1 MPKDAGREVGRRL
14 ERPASRLLRAKLRPP
29 VVPEHYVRRPRL
41 LQLLDEAVSA
51 PLTLVVAPAGVGKT
65 VLVSSWVAESTVPT
79 AWLSL
84 DEADRDGRQLW
95 SGVIAALETLW
106 PQCGDAALTLLR
118 RPGPIAGVVG
128 QLLNDLDSEA
138 YSRSVLVI
146 DDLHLVDDE
155 DAVGSLALFLRHLP
169 TWLHVILLS
178 RREPN
183 LPVDRLQARGQ
194 LREVRFA
201 ELKFSHEE
209 AREML
214 SRLVPAL
221 SENQL
226 DTIATHA
233 AGWAAGLQ
241 LAALAARSSRAHQPV
256 EAPVVG
262 GGLLVDDYVW
272 REVLAAEDMELVEAL
287 LDVAVAD
294 RIGPSLA
301 SALMGREDADKLL
314 ARAEARG
321 LFVAR
326 LAPDG
331 WFAVHSLVRS
341 VLLAELGK
349 RSPIRLIEQHARAA
363 RWLEDAGEVPAAL
376 EHWLLADRPR
386 DALRLL
392 AAEHA
397 ALYDTGHEATIERTI
412 AGLPSRVGT
421 ADVESMLEFA
431 WCHLLV
437 DRRHFLD
444 LVGQATWWADQSP
457 LNETLRA
464 RLTILQSIAATVNG
478 DWLAAEPLA
487 ERALHDLGDAW
498 WRDPLGRFGWN
509 MVARTWALSESWSN
523 RGDDVREAEL
533 ALSRDP
539 ERRLSFEG
547 TKALGE
553 ALAGRPADALRVAA
567 GVHRATEVTNM
578 SILRGE
584 LAFAEAVA
592 HRELGDRERAL
603 PELTALS
610 DALTDAMFHCRI
622 LATLELAQARLDE
635 GDVDE
640 ARRVFSQAGS
650 LIETE
655 SFGTG
660 GRNWLAR
667 VGTQLAVSAGEIDN
681 ARRWADQVDDPFWGG
696 VSTARVHLAVGN
708 RADAVGALDR
718 VVPRCVRHEVVLGLL
733 RARAVADH
741 DESTKH
747 AIAAVELATA
757 NGLLQT
763 VASEGAE
770 ATELVER
777 SAWRVPPQWLDR
789 LRRAAAEGASRFRG
803 ARAELVEP
811 LTERERDVLRF
822 LAGRLTVREI
832 ADELYLSVNTLKFH
846 LKAIYRKLGVNSRAE
861 AAEVARRMTRIRPD
875 ASEQR

>member
-1 MPKDAGREVGRRL
+1 
-14 ERPASRLLRAKLRPP
+14 
-29 VVPEHYVRRPRL
+29 
-41 LQLLDEAVSA
+41 LD
-51 PLTLVVAPAGVGKT
+51 
-65 VLVSSWVAESTVPT
+65 
-79 AWLSL
+79 
-84 DEADRDGRQLW
+84 
-95 SGVIAALETLW
+95 
-106 PQCGDAALTLLR
+106 
-118 RPGPIAGVVG
+118 
-128 QLLNDLDSEA
+128 DLDSEA
-138 YSRSVLVI
+138 DSRGVLVI
-146 DDLHLVDDE
+146 DDLHLVDDD
-155 DAVGSLALFLRHLP
+155 DAVASLALFLRHLP

-183 LPVDRLQARGQ
+183 LPLDRLQGRGQ

-201 ELKFSHEE
+201 ELKFSHGE
-209 AREML
+209 ACEML
-214 SRLVPAL
+214 SRLVPTL
-221 SENQL
+221 SENQIN
-226 DTIATHA
+226 TIATHA
-233 AGWAAGLQ
+233 DGWAAGLQ
-241 LAALAARSSRAHQPV
+241 LAGLAARSSRAHEPV
-256 EAPVVG
+256 EAPGVS

-272 REVLAAEDMELVEAL
+272 REVLAAEDMELVDAL

-294 RIGPSLA
+294 RIDPSLA

-326 LAPDG
+326 LAPEG
-331 WFAVHSLVRS
+331 WFKVHSLVRS

-349 RSPIRLIEQHARAA
+349 RSPTRLTEQHVRAA

-397 ALYDTGHEATIERTI
+397 ELYDTGREAIIERTI
-412 AGLPSRVGT
+412 AGLPSGVGT
-421 ADVESMLEFA
+421 ADVESMLAYA

-437 DRRHFLD
+437 DRRRFLE
-444 LVGQATWWADQSP
+444 LVDRATWWADRSP
-457 LNETLRA
+457 PNETLRA
-464 RLTILQSIAATVNG
+464 RLTMLQSIAATLNG
-478 DWLAAEPLA
+478 DWLEAEPLA
-487 ERALHDLGDAW
+487 ERALHDLGDGW

-523 RGDDVREAEL
+523 RGDEVREAEL

-547 TKALGE
+547 TRALGE

-567 GVHRATEVTNM
+567 GVRRATEVTNM
-578 SILRGE
+578 TILRVE
-584 LAFAEAVA
+584 LALAEAVA
-592 HRELGDRERAL
+592 HRELGDSKRAL
-603 PELTALS
+603 PDLI
-610 DALTDAMFHCRI
+610 ALTDAPAETMFHCRI

-640 ARRVFSQAGS
+640 ARRVFRQAES

-655 SFGTG
+655 SFGPG

-667 VGTQLAVSAGEIDN
+667 VGTQLAVSAGEIDD
-681 ARRWADQVDDPFWGG
+681 ARSWAHQVDDRFWGG
-696 VSTARVHLAVGN
+696 VSSARVHLAVGN
-708 RADAVGALDR
+708 RVDAVGALDR

-741 DESTKH
+741 EESTKH
-747 AIAAVELATA
+747 AIAAVELATV

-763 VASEGAE
+763 VASEGAD
-770 ATELVER
+770 AVELVER
-777 SAWRVPPQWLDR
+777 SAWRVSPQWLDR
-789 LRRAAAEGASRFRG
+789 LRRAAAEGAGRSQEG
-803 ARAELVEP
+803 RADLVES

-822 LAGRLTVREI
+822 LASRLTVREI

-861 AAEVARRMTRIRPD
+861 AAEAARRMSNPRP
-875 ASEQR
+875 AP

>member
-1 MPKDAGREVGRRL
+1 
-14 ERPASRLLRAKLRPP
+14 
-29 VVPEHYVRRPRL
+29 VVPAHYVRRPRL
-41 LQLLDEAVSA
+41 LQLLDEAVGG

-65 VLVSSWVAESTVPT
+65 VLVSSWVAESTVPA

-84 DEADRDGRQLW
+84 NEADREGRQLW

-106 PQCGDAALTLLR
+106 PRCGDAALTLLR

-128 QLLNDLDSEA
+128 QLLDDLDSEA
-138 YSRSVLVI
+138 DSRGVLVI
-146 DDLHLVDDE
+146 DDLHLVDDD
-155 DAVGSLALFLRHLP
+155 DAVASLALFLRHLP

-183 LPVDRLQARGQ
+183 LPLDRLQGRGQ

-201 ELKFSHEE
+201 ELKFSHGE
-209 AREML
+209 ACEML
-214 SRLVPAL
+214 SRLVPTL
-221 SENQL
+221 SENQIN
-226 DTIATHA
+226 TIATHA
-233 AGWAAGLQ
+233 DGWAAGLQ
-241 LAALAARSSRAHQPV
+241 LAGLAARSSRAHEPV
-256 EAPVVG
+256 EAPGVS

-272 REVLAAEDMELVEAL
+272 REVLAAEDMELVDAL

-294 RIGPSLA
+294 RIDPSLA

-326 LAPDG
+326 LAPEG
-331 WFAVHSLVRS
+331 WFKVHSLVRS

-349 RSPIRLIEQHARAA
+349 RSPTRLTEQHARAA

-397 ALYDTGHEATIERTI
+397 ELYDTGREAIIERTI
-412 AGLPSRVGT
+412 AGLPSGVGT
-421 ADVESMLEFA
+421 ADVESMLAYA

-437 DRRHFLD
+437 DRRRFLE
-444 LVGQATWWADQSP
+444 LVDRATWWADRSP
-457 LNETLRA
+457 PNETLRA
-464 RLTILQSIAATVNG
+464 RLTMLQSIAATLNG
-478 DWLAAEPLA
+478 DWLEAEPLA
-487 ERALHDLGDAW
+487 ERALHDLGDGW

-523 RGDDVREAEL
+523 RGDEVREAEL

-547 TKALGE
+547 TRALGE

-567 GVHRATEVTNM
+567 GVRRATEVTNM
-578 SILRGE
+578 TILRVE
-584 LAFAEAVA
+584 LALAEAVA
-592 HRELGDRERAL
+592 HRELGDSKRAL
-603 PELTALS
+603 PELI
-610 DALTDAMFHCRI
+610 ALTDAPAETMFHCRI

-635 GDVDE
+635 GEVDE
-640 ARRVFSQAGS
+640 ARRVFRQAES

-655 SFGTG
+655 SFGPG

-667 VGTQLAVSAGEIDN
+667 VGTQLAVSACEIDD
-681 ARRWADQVDDPFWGG
+681 ARSWAHQVDDRFWGG
-696 VSTARVHLAVGN
+696 VSSARVHLAVGN
-708 RADAVGALDR
+708 RVDAVGALDR
-718 VVPRCVRHEVVLGLL
+718 VVPRCVRHEVVLELL
-733 RARAVADH
+733 RARAIADH
-741 DESTKH
+741 EESTKH
-747 AIAAVELATA
+747 AIAAVELATV

-763 VASEGAE
+763 VASEGAD
-770 ATELVER
+770 AVELVER
-777 SAWRVPPQWLDR
+777 SAWRVSPQWLDR
-789 LRRAAAEGASRFRG
+789 LRRAAAEGAGRSQEG
-803 ARAELVEP
+803 RADLVES

-822 LAGRLTVREI
+822 LASRLTVREI

-861 AAEVARRMTRIRPD
+861 AAEAARRMSNPRP
-875 ASEQR
+875 AP

>member
-1 MPKDAGREVGRRL
+1 
-14 ERPASRLLRAKLRPP
+14 
-29 VVPEHYVRRPRL
+29 
-41 LQLLDEAVSA
+41 
-51 PLTLVVAPAGVGKT
+51 
-65 VLVSSWVAESTVPT
+65 
-79 AWLSL
+79 
-84 DEADRDGRQLW
+84 
-95 SGVIAALETLW
+95 
-106 PQCGDAALTLLR
+106 
-118 RPGPIAGVVG
+118 
-128 QLLNDLDSEA
+128 
-138 YSRSVLVI
+138 
-146 DDLHLVDDE
+146 
-155 DAVGSLALFLRHLP
+155 
-169 TWLHVILLS
+169 VILLS

-183 LPVDRLQARGQ
+183 LPLDRLQARGQ

-201 ELKFSHEE
+201 ELKFSHGE
-209 AREML
+209 ACEML
-214 SRLVPAL
+214 SRLVPTL
-221 SENQL
+221 SENQIN
-226 DTIATHA
+226 TIARHA

-241 LAALAARSSRAHQPV
+241 LAGLAARSSRAHEPV
-256 EAPVVG
+256 EAPG
-262 GGLLVDDYVW
+262 ISGGLLVDDYVW
-272 REVLAAEDMELVEAL
+272 REVLAAEDMELVDAL

-294 RIGPSLA
+294 RIDPSLA

-326 LAPDG
+326 LAPEG
-331 WFAVHSLVRS
+331 WFKVHSLVRS

-349 RSPIRLIEQHARAA
+349 RSPTRLTEQHARAA
-363 RWLEDAGEVPAAL
+363 RWLEAAGEVPAAL

-397 ALYDTGHEATIERTI
+397 ELYDTGREATIKRTI
-412 AGLPSRVGT
+412 AGLPSGVGT
-421 ADVESMLEFA
+421 ADVESMLAYA

-437 DRRHFLD
+437 DRRRFLE
-444 LVGQATWWADQSP
+444 LVDQATWWADRSP
-457 LNETLRA
+457 PNETLRA
-464 RLTILQSIAATVNG
+464 RLTMLQSIAATLNG
-478 DWLAAEPLA
+478 AWLEAEPLA

-509 MVARTWALSESWSN
+509 MAARTWALSESWSN

-547 TKALGE
+547 TRALGE

-567 GVHRATEVTNM
+567 GVRRATEVTNM
-578 SILRGE
+578 TILRVE
-584 LAFAEAVA
+584 LALAEAMA
-592 HRELGDRERAL
+592 HRELGDRKWAL
-603 PELTALS
+603 PELI
-610 DALTDAMFHCRI
+610 ALTDAPAETMFHCRI

-640 ARRVFSQAGS
+640 ARRVFRQAES

-655 SFGTG
+655 SFGPG

-667 VGTQLAVSAGEIDN
+667 VGTQLAVSAGQIDD
-681 ARRWADQVDDPFWGG
+681 ARRWAGQVDDPFWRGA
-696 VSTARVHLAVGN
+696 STARVHLAVGN
-708 RADAVGALDR
+708 RVDAVGALDR

-741 DESTKH
+741 EESTKH
-747 AIAAVELATA
+747 AIAAVELATV

-763 VASEGAE
+763 VASEGAD
-770 ATELVER
+770 AVELVER
-777 SAWRVPPQWLDR
+777 SAWRVSPQWLDR
-789 LRRAAAEGASRFRG
+789 LRRAAAEGAVRSQG
-803 ARAELVEP
+803 GRADLVEP

-822 LAGRLTVREI
+822 LASRLTVREI

-861 AAEVARRMTRIRPD
+861 AAEAARRMSHARP
-875 ASEQR
+875 AS